1 MTRKK
6 VGCPLVRIRN
16 YMKRLPYLF
25 LIIAI
30 LAAACSKET
39 KKTEVKKAKADDS
52 ASLKVALVPIS
63 ATIPFYVAQ
72 QLGIYDS
79 LKADIKLIRYGA
91 AIDADTAFANA
102 TVDGMSTDVV
112 RAILLNNKRGL
123 YFVMALEN
131 KYTLITPHDL
141 RLKNVKD
148 IKERLI
154 AMTRYSA
161 VDYIVDKSLATAKY
175 GPEDANKVQINNLVI
190 RLQMLQNTQVDA
202 ALLPDPYAQ
211 LPLIAGDRAI
221 VSSSDL
227 SVCTDGMIFS
237 KESISKKEEQIR
249 NLIKGY
255 NIAVEYMNSHPY
267 KEWSKYAAKH
277 LGMEQNVVD
286 TLSIK
291 GHVAVKM
298 QQKDIDAP
306 LEWMKGKKLIDKKAS
321 APQLTNDKFVE

>member
-1 MTRKK
+1 
-6 VGCPLVRIRN
+6 
-16 YMKRLPYLF
+16 MKRLPYLF
-25 LIIAI
+25 LIIAFW
-30 LAAACSKET
+30 AAACSKET
-39 KKTEVKKAKADDS
+39 KKTEVKAAKAEDS

-63 ATIPFYVAQ
+63 ATLPFYVAQ

-112 RAILLNNKRGL
+112 RAILLNNKREL

-154 AMTRYSA
+154 AMTRHSA

-202 ALLPDPYAQ
+202 ALLPEPYAQ
-211 LPLIAGDRAI
+211 LPLVVGDRAI
-221 VSSSDL
+221 ISSSDL
-227 SVCTDGMIFS
+227 SICTDGMIFS
-237 KESISKKEEQIR
+237 KESINKKEDQIR
-249 NLIKGY
+249 ILIKGY
-255 NIAVEYMNSHPY
+255 NLAVKYMNSHPY
-267 KEWSKYAAKH
+267 NEWSKYAAKH
-277 LGMEQNVVD
+277 FGLEQNVVD

-291 GHVAVKM
+291 GHEAVKM

-306 LEWMKGKKLIDKKAS
+306 LEWMKGKKLIDKTAS

>member
-1 MTRKK
+1 
-6 VGCPLVRIRN
+6 
-16 YMKRLPYLF
+16 MKRLPYLF
-25 LIIAI
+25 LIIAFW
-30 LAAACSKET
+30 AAACSKET
-39 KKTEVKKAKADDS
+39 KKTEVKAAKAEDS

-63 ATIPFYVAQ
+63 ATLPFYVAQ

-112 RAILLNNKRGL
+112 RAILLNNKREL

-141 RLKNVKD
+141 RLKNVK
-148 IKERLI
+148 ERLI
-154 AMTRYSA
+154 AMTRHSA

-202 ALLPDPYAQ
+202 ALLPEPYAQ
-211 LPLIAGDRAI
+211 LPLVVGDRAI
-221 VSSSDL
+221 ISSSDL
-227 SVCTDGMIFS
+227 SICTDGMIFS
-237 KESISKKEEQIR
+237 KESINKKEDQIR
-249 NLIKGY
+249 ILIKGY
-255 NIAVEYMNSHPY
+255 NLAVKYMNSHPY
-267 KEWSKYAAKH
+267 NEWSKYAAKH
-277 LGMEQNVVD
+277 FGLEQNVVD

-291 GHVAVKM
+291 GHEAVKM

-306 LEWMKGKKLIDKKAS
+306 LEWMKGKKLIDKTAS

>member
-6 VGCPLVRIRN
+6 AGCPLVRIRN

-63 ATIPFYVAQ
+63 ATVPFYVAQ

-202 ALLPDPYAQ
+202 AILPEPYAQ

-227 SVCTDGMIFS
+227 SVCTDGIDC
-237 KESISKKEEQIR
+237 
-249 NLIKGY
+249 LL
-255 NIAVEYMNSHPY
+255 H
-267 KEWSKYAAKH
+267 H
-277 LGMEQNVVD
+277 LGLEQNVVD